1 MGREETS
8 ASTMRTCID
17 VIQTNCK
24 GQLEPSQEN
33 TSVGT
38 TLSTWKF
45 DFDDLT
51 IMIEDE
57 QQFVLSECLG
67 LKFLFGQSM
76 TMVYFTM

>member
-8 ASTMRTCID
+8 ASTMRTFID
-17 VIQTNCK
+17 VIKTNCK

-57 QQFVLSECLG
+57 QPFVLSECLG
-67 LKFLFGQSM
+67 LKLFL
-76 TMVYFTM
+76 VKA

>member
-1 MGREETS
+1 
-8 ASTMRTCID
+8 

-57 QQFVLSECLG
+57 QPFVLSECLG
-67 LKFLFGQSM
+67 LNFFL
-76 TMVYFTM
+76 VKA